1 MIEVGTKAMRTVT
14 FLPGYRKIDV
24 ERGTTIL
31 DAAQRAGLNINVVC
45 GGQGKCGK
53 CVVFI
58 QSGRT
63 EFDVQ
68 KYGRFFS
75 DQELAKGA
83 CLACET
89 FVQGDLHVIIPES
102 TLIQEQKILVDGQD
116 KPIEL
121 RPSVKKYY
129 VELQPPSLSDPSP
142 DLSRLLW
149 GIQKSGGPIAEKMYA
164 PLEVLRVIP
173 GILRHSEWKV
183 TGTIALVPGGYR
195 LVDLQENDTS
205 KRVYGAAVDLGSTTI
220 VVYLWDLV
228 TGKMVSIASNYN
240 KQISCGEDI
249 LARVNF
255 ARKNG
260 LDRLQA
266 LAVESINQA
275 LTAASNT
282 AGIDREDIYEV
293 VVAGNTVM
301 THMLLGIDPAYM
313 IAEPYVPVVR
323 RALSVAS
330 GRIGIACNPNGGLF
344 LFPAVSDFIGG
355 DIIADILACGMADRE
370 EISLLIDIGTNF
382 EVVLGNREW
391 MFACAGAAGPALEGG
406 EVLFGMRANPGAI
419 EKIAIDPVTLDPRY
433 STING
438 IRPRGIC
445 GSGLID
451 LLAGLLTACI
461 IDRTGHI
468 NTGIDNPRI
477 RKTAPFPEFVIVWA
491 RETDIGK
498 DIVITENDI
507 KNLIMSK
514 ASIHAAC
521 VTLMK
526 QAGVTHKEVSTIY
539 FAGAF
544 GNYLDKKNATTIG
557 LIPEIAIGQIK
568 NIGNGAIAGANIA
581 LVNRRARKILDEIAY
596 RIAYIELNAEPSFM
610 DEYTSS
616 TFLPH
621 TDLTLFPMVQEQLE
635 SCRVRRG

>member
-1 MIEVGTKAMRTVT
+1 MRTVT
-14 FLPGYRKIDV
+14 FLPSYRKIDV
-24 ERGTTIL
+24 PRGTTVL
-31 DAAQRAGLNINVVC
+31 DAAQRAGLSMNVVC

-58 QSGRT
+58 QSGRA
-63 EFDVQ
+63 EFDRQ

-75 DQELAKGA
+75 DDELQKGG

-89 FVQGDLHVIIPES
+89 IVQGDLHVLVPDS
-102 TLIQEQKILVDGQD
+102 TIIQEQKILVEGLDHE
-116 KPIEL
+116 IEF
-121 RPSVKKYY
+121 RPSVRKYY
-129 VELQPPSLSDPSP
+129 VELQPPSLADPSP

-149 GIQKSGGPIAEKMYA
+149 GIQKSGGPVAEKMYV
-164 PLEVLRVIP
+164 PLEVLRVMP
-173 GILRHSEWKV
+173 SILRHSDWKV
-183 TGTIALVPGGYR
+183 TATIGLVPGGYR
-195 LVDLQENDTS
+195 VIDMQENNTS
-205 KRVYGAAVDLGSTTI
+205 KRVYGAAVDLGSTTV

-228 TGKMVSIASNYN
+228 TGKVVSVASTYN

-260 LDRLQA
+260 LTKLQA
-266 LAVESINQA
+266 LAAESINQA
-275 LTAASNT
+275 ITSASNS

-323 RALSVAS
+323 RALSIAAS
-330 GRIGIACNPNGGLF
+330 RLGIACNQNGGVF
-344 LFPAVSDFIGG
+344 AFPAVSDFIGG
-355 DIIADILACGMADRE
+355 DIIADILACGMGERD
-370 EISLLIDIGTNF
+370 EISLLVDIGTNF
-382 EVVLGNREW
+382 EVVLGNKEW
-391 MFACAGAAGPALEGG
+391 MFSCAGAAGPALEGG

-419 EKIAIDPVTLDPRY
+419 EKIRIDPVTLDLKY

-438 IRPRGIC
+438 IKPKGIC

-451 LLAGLLTACI
+451 LLAELLVVCV
-461 IDRTGHI
+461 IDRTGRI
-468 NTGIDNPRI
+468 NTEIEHPRI
-477 RKTAPFPEFVIVWA
+477 RKGTHFPEFVIAWA
-491 RETDIGK
+491 KETDINK

-514 ASIHAAC
+514 ASVHAAC

-526 QAGVTHKEVSTIY
+526 EAGVTHKDISTIY

-544 GNYLDKKNATTIG
+544 GNYLDKKNATIIG
-557 LIPEIAIGQIK
+557 LIPEIDLTNIR
-568 NIGNGAIAGANIA
+568 NIGNGAVTGANIA
-581 LVNRRARKILDEIAY
+581 LINRRARKTLDDIAY
-596 RIAYIELNAEPSFM
+596 RIAYIELNAESSFM
-610 DEYTSS
+610 DEYTGS

-621 TDLTLFPMVQEQLE
+621 TDFSLFPGVEKLLD
-635 SCRVRRG
+635 SCRIRKE

>member
-1 MIEVGTKAMRTVT
+1 MRTVT
-14 FLPGYRKIDV
+14 FLPSYRKIEV

-31 DAAQRAGLNINVVC
+31 DAAQRAGLNMNVVC

-53 CVVFI
+53 CVVI
-58 QSGRT
+58 VQSGKT
-63 EFDVQ
+63 EFDQQ
-68 KYGRFFS
+68 KYSRFFS
-75 DQELAKGA
+75 SEELVKGA

-89 FVQGDLHVIIPES
+89 LVQGDLHVLIPES
-102 TLIQEQKILVDGQD
+102 TLIQEQKILIAGQD
-116 KPIEL
+116 KPIDL

-129 VELQPPSLSDPSP
+129 VELQPPTLSDPSP

-149 GIQKSGGPIAEKMYA
+149 GIQKTGGPVAEKMYA
-164 PLEVLRVIP
+164 PLEVLREIP
-173 GILRHSEWKV
+173 AILRHSEWKV

-195 LVDLQENDTS
+195 LIDLQENDTS
-205 KRVYGAAVDLGSTTI
+205 RRVYGAAVDLGSTTI

-228 TGKMVSIASNYN
+228 SGTTVSVASNYN

-260 LDRLQA
+260 LTRLQA
-266 LAVESINQA
+266 LATESINQA
-275 LTAASNT
+275 ITAAANT

-323 RALSVAS
+323 RALSVAA
-330 GRIGIACNPNGGLF
+330 GRIGITCNPNGGLF
-344 LFPAVSDFIGG
+344 VFPAVSDFIGG
-355 DIIADILACGMADRE
+355 DIIADILACGMAERE

-382 EVVLGNREW
+382 EVVLGNKEW
-391 MFACAGAAGPALEGG
+391 MFSCAGAAGPALEGG

-419 EKIAIDPVTLDPRY
+419 EKITIDPETLDPSY
-433 STING
+433 TTIN
-438 IRPRGIC
+438 RAKPRGIC

-451 LLAGLLTACI
+451 LLAEMLSSCI
-461 IDRTGHI
+461 IDRTGRFNI
-468 NTGIDNPRI
+468 ERENPRI
-477 RKTAPFPEFVIVWA
+477 RKTSHFPEFVIAWA
-491 RETDIGK
+491 HETDIGK
-498 DIVITENDI
+498 DIIITENDI

-514 ASIHAAC
+514 ASVHAAC

-526 QAGVTHKEVSTIY
+526 EAGVTRKEIATIY

-544 GNYLDKKNATTIG
+544 GNYLDKKNATIVG
-557 LIPEIAIGQIK
+557 LIPEIDHDQIQ
-568 NIGNGAIAGANIA
+568 NLGNGAVAGANIA
-581 LVNRRARKILDEIAY
+581 LINRRARKTLDDIAY
-596 RIAYIELNAEPSFM
+596 KIAYIELNAEPSFM

-621 TDLTLFPMVQEQLE
+621 TDLTLFPLVQDLLE
-635 SCRVRRG
+635 TCRIKMR

>member
-1 MIEVGTKAMRTVT
+1 MRTVT
-14 FLPGYRKIDV
+14 FLPSYRKVDV
-24 ERGTTIL
+24 ARGSTIL

-53 CVVFI
+53 CVVYI
-58 QSGRT
+58 QSGKT
-63 EFDVQ
+63 EFDRQ
-68 KYGRFFS
+68 KYVRFFS
-75 DQELAKGA
+75 DEELAKGA
-83 CLACET
+83 CLACQT
-89 FVQGDLHVIIPES
+89 LVQGDLQVVVPDS
-102 TLIQEQKILVDGQD
+102 TLIQEQKILVEGRDEG
-116 KPIEL
+116 IEFH
-121 RPSVKKYY
+121 PSVRKYY
-129 VELQPPSLSDPSP
+129 VGLHPPTLTDPSP
-142 DLSRLLW
+142 DLTRLLW
-149 GIQKSGGPIAEKMYA
+149 GIQRSGGPVAEKIYV
-164 PLEVLRVIP
+164 PLEVMREIP
-173 GILRHSEWKV
+173 TLLRHSDWKV
-183 TGTIALVPGGYR
+183 TATIALVPGGYR

-205 KRVYGAAVDLGSTTI
+205 KRIFGAAVDLGSTTV

-228 TGKMVSIASNYN
+228 SGKVVAIASNYN

-260 LDRLQA
+260 LTKLQT
-266 LAVESINQA
+266 LAAESINTA

-301 THMLLGIDPAYM
+301 THMLLGIDPAYI
-313 IAEPYVPVVR
+313 IAEPYVPVVQ
-323 RALSVAS
+323 RALSVAAS
-330 GRIGIACNPNGGLF
+330 RIGIAGNENCGLF
-344 LFPAVSDFIGG
+344 VFPAVSDFIGG
-355 DIIADILACGMADRE
+355 DIIADILSCGMSKQE

-382 EVVLGNREW
+382 EVVLGNKEW
-391 MFACAGAAGPALEGG
+391 MFSCAGAAGPALEGG

-419 EKIAIDPVTLDPRY
+419 EKITVDPFSLNTFY
-433 STING
+433 STINN

-451 LLAGLLTACI
+451 LLAELISACV
-461 IDRTGHI
+461 IDRTGRI
-468 NTGIDNPRI
+468 NVSIENKRI
-477 RKTAPFPEFVIVWA
+477 RAGQHVPEFVVAWA
-491 RETDIGK
+491 GETDIGK

-521 VTLMK
+521 VCLMK
-526 QAGVTHKEVSTIY
+526 EAGVTRHDISTIF

-544 GNYLDKKNATTIG
+544 GNYLDKKNATIIG
-557 LIPEIAIGQIK
+557 LIPEIELNRIR
-568 NIGNGAIAGANIA
+568 NIGNGAVTGANLA
-581 LVNRRARKILDEIAY
+581 LINRRERKTLDEIAS

-621 TDLTLFPMVQEQLE
+621 TDLTLFPMVQKLLE
-635 SCRVRRG
+635 TCRLRKG

>member
-1 MIEVGTKAMRTVT
+1 MRTVT
-14 FLPGYRKIDV
+14 FLPSYRKIEV
-24 ERGTTIL
+24 EQGCTIL

-53 CVVFI
+53 CVVYV
-58 QSGRT
+58 QSGKT
-63 EFDVQ
+63 NFDRQ
-68 KYGRFFS
+68 KYGRFFTEE
-75 DQELAKGA
+75 ELTRGA

-89 FVQGDLHVIIPES
+89 SIEGDLQILVPDS
-102 TLIQEQKILVDGQD
+102 TLIQEQKILIDGQETA
-116 KPIEL
+116 IEFH
-121 RPSVKKYY
+121 PSVRKYF
-129 VELQPPSLSDPSP
+129 VELQPPTLSDPSP

-149 GIQKSGGPIAEKMYA
+149 GIQKNGGPTAEKMYV
-164 PLEVLRVIP
+164 PLEVLREIP
-173 GILRHSEWKV
+173 AILRHSEWKA

-195 LVDLQENDTS
+195 LVDLQESDTS
-205 KRVYGAAVDLGSTTI
+205 KRLYGAAVDLGSTTI

-228 TGKMVSIASNYN
+228 SGKTVGVASNYN
-240 KQISCGEDI
+240 RQISCGEDI

-260 LDRLQA
+260 LAKLQA
-266 LAVESINQA
+266 LATDSINA
-275 LTAASNT
+275 AITSASNT

-323 RALSVAS
+323 RALSVAT
-330 GRIGIACNPNGGLF
+330 GRIGINCNQNGGLF
-344 LFPAVSDFIGG
+344 VFPAVSDFIGG
-355 DIIADILACGMADRE
+355 DIIADILACGMSEKD

-382 EVVLGNREW
+382 EVVLGNKEW
-391 MFACAGAAGPALEGG
+391 MFSCAGAAGPALEGG

-419 EKIAIDPVTLDPRY
+419 EKLTIEPGTLKPSY
-433 STING
+433 STINNVK
-438 IRPRGIC
+438 PRGLC

-451 LLAGLLTACI
+451 LLAELLCTCV

-468 NTGIDNPRI
+468 NTGITNPRI
-477 RKTAPFPEFVIVWA
+477 RTNGHFPEYVIAWA
-491 RETDIGK
+491 AETDIGK

-514 ASIHAAC
+514 ASVHAAC
-521 VTLMK
+521 LTLMK
-526 QAGVTHKEVSTIY
+526 QAGITRREITTIY

-544 GNYLDKKNATTIG
+544 GNYINKKNATIIG
-557 LIPEIAIGQIK
+557 LIPEIGIDKII
-568 NIGNGAIAGANIA
+568 NIGNGAVTGANIA
-581 LVNRRARKILDEIAY
+581 LINRRKRKTLDDIACQV
-596 RIAYIELNAEPSFM
+596 AYIELNAESSFM

-621 TDLTLFPMVQEQLE
+621 TDLTLFPIVQKLLDT
-635 SCRVRRG
+635 CRLAKG

>member
-1 MIEVGTKAMRTVT
+1 MRTVT
-14 FLPGYRKIDV
+14 FLPSYRKIDV
-24 ERGTTIL
+24 ARGSTIL
-31 DAAQRAGLNINVVC
+31 DAAQKAGLNINVVC

-53 CVVFI
+53 CVVYV
-58 QSGRT
+58 QSGKT
-63 EFDVQ
+63 EFDRQ
-68 KYGRFFS
+68 KYSRFFS
-75 DQELAKGA
+75 EEELVKGA

-89 FVQGDLHVIIPES
+89 LVQGDLQVLVPDS
-102 TLIQEQKILVDGQD
+102 TLIQEQKILVEGRDEG
-116 KPIEL
+116 IEFH
-121 RPSVKKYY
+121 PSVRKYY
-129 VELQPPSLSDPSP
+129 VELHPPTLTDPSP
-142 DLSRLLW
+142 DLTRLLW
-149 GIQKSGGPIAEKMYA
+149 GIQRSGGPVAEKIYV
-164 PLEVLRVIP
+164 PLEVMREIP
-173 GILRHSEWKV
+173 NLLRHSDWKV
-183 TGTIALVPGGYR
+183 TGTVALVPGGYR

-205 KRVYGAAVDLGSTTI
+205 KRIFGAAVDLGSTTV

-228 TGKMVSIASNYN
+228 SGKVVAIASNYN

-260 LDRLQA
+260 LAKLQT
-266 LAVESINQA
+266 LAAESINTA

-301 THMLLGIDPAYM
+301 THMLLGIDPAYI
-313 IAEPYVPVVR
+313 IAEPYVPVVQ
-323 RALSVAS
+323 RALSVAAS
-330 GRIGIACNPNGGLF
+330 RIGIAGNENCGLF
-344 LFPAVSDFIGG
+344 AFPAVSDFIGG
-355 DIIADILACGMADRE
+355 DIIADILSCGMSKQE

-391 MFACAGAAGPALEGG
+391 MFSCAGAAGPALEGG

-419 EKIAIDPVTLDPRY
+419 EKITVDPFTLNTFY
-433 STING
+433 STINN
-438 IRPRGIC
+438 IKPRGIT

-451 LLAGLLTACI
+451 LLAELISACV
-461 IDRTGHI
+461 IDRTGRI
-468 NTGIDNPRI
+468 NVSIENKRI
-477 RKTAPFPEFVIVWA
+477 REGDHFPEFVVAWA
-491 RETDIGK
+491 GETDIGK

-526 QAGVTHKEVSTIY
+526 EAGVTRHDISTIF

-544 GNYLDKKNATTIG
+544 GNYLDKKNATIIG
-557 LIPEIAIGQIK
+557 LIPEIEINKIK
-568 NIGNGAIAGANIA
+568 NIGNGAVTGANLA
-581 LVNRRARKILDEIAY
+581 LINRRERKTLDEIAS

-621 TDLTLFPMVQEQLE
+621 TDLTLFPMVQKLLE
-635 SCRVRRG
+635 TCRLRKG